1 MVALLPPGLP
11 ALLVL
16 VVAAMGT
23 VAVVRTPGNRAMGL
37 GIVVLAIF
45 GLQIALGLFLQAS
58 VVPVL
63 GLVPDVFLAG
73 DQWWAPFSHMF
84 LHAGIGHAV
93 GNLFILLTAGPAL
106 EDEIGGRR
114 FLVIYFLAGLAG
126 GASHVGLAL
135 LEAADPTLGPVQL
148 AGVGAS
154 PAVGASGA
162 IFGVLTT
169 FAMLKPREKLPVP
182 VYIIVWVPSFAV
194 LVAFLAFNVALIFTG
209 GSTAW
214 WAHLA
219 GFLVGLLAS
228 VYIEEVGGG
237 TAHGAVDPASLEP
250 LARTEELERILDR
263 IRRLEGTVEDDAH
276 WTAVWLEEF
285 TEAARCPDCGAD
297 LRLGDDHLACTAC
310 RFRQDLDEREPGEQG

>member
-1 MVALLPPGLP
+1 MVALLPSSLP

-16 VVAAMGT
+16 AVAAGGT
-23 VAVVRTPGNRAMGL
+23 VAVVRTPGTRAMGL

-45 GLQIALGLFLQAS
+45 GIQVSLGLFWSTS
-58 VVPVL
+58 VIPTL
-63 GLVPDVFLAG
+63 GLVPNAFLAG
-73 DQWWAPFSHMF
+73 EQWWAPFSHMY

-126 GASHVGLAL
+126 GASHVGLGVLANADVTFGAL
-135 LEAADPTLGPVQL
+135 NL
-148 AGVGAS
+148 AGIGAS

-194 LVAFLAFNVALIFTG
+194 LLAFLAFNVALIFTG

-228 VYIEEVGGG
+228 VYIEELGAGGAA
-237 TAHGAVDPASLEP
+237 AHGAVDPASLEP
-250 LARTEELERILDR
+250 LATTEELERVLER
-263 IRRLEGTVEDDAH
+263 IRRLEGTTEDDAH

-285 TEAARCPDCGAD
+285 ADAATCPDCGAG
-297 LRLGDDHLACTAC
+297 LELEKGHLACGEC
-310 RFRQDLDEREPGEQG
+310 GYRHGLEER